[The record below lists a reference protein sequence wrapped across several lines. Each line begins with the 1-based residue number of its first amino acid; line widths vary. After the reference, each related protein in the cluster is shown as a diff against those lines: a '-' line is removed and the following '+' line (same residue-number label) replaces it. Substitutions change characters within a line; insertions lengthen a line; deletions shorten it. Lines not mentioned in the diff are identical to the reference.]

1 MEKAGENKAQWNAS
15 NTANQRYE
23 FVQVVGANAECNRRT
38 NNCQKESNP
47 VLHPFDFE
55 AITSSAVAEKTV
67 FHDFDGGEQH
77 KRRTKMSILVS
88 TRGTELQTLQHTKT
102 ETYVRIMAKEYKSCT
117 EIERLFG

>member
-77 KRRTKMSILVS
+77 KRRTKKVHIS
-88 TRGTELQTLQHTKT
+88 
-102 ETYVRIMAKEYKSCT
+102 
-117 EIERLFG
+117 